1 MDAEERNA
9 APRPLFRDIGS
20 ITIFENDDLIVL
32 NKPSGL
38 LSIPDRTQSAPSLK
52 DYLIEKFRRI
62 YTVHRLDRGTSGVI
76 VFAKNEEAHR
86 FLSLQFEER
95 QTRKIYQGLV
105 IGKPSPPSATIDE
118 PIAEHFAKKGVMMI
132 HAEGKAAITNYAVA
146 EQFRSYAWAEF
157 SILTGR
163 THQIRVHMKHAGNPL
178 ACDELYG
185 DGLPIKLS
193 TFKKKFNL
201 AKADDEE
208 RPLLNR
214 LALHA
219 SSLTFRLNDTET
231 ATYAAELPK
240 DLRALLKQLQ
250 KWNS

>member
-1 MDAEERNA
+1 
-9 APRPLFRDIGS
+9 
-20 ITIFENDDLIVL
+20 
-32 NKPSGL
+32 
-38 LSIPDRTQSAPSLK
+38 
-52 DYLIEKFRRI
+52 
-62 YTVHRLDRGTSGVI
+62 
-76 VFAKNEEAHR
+76 
-86 FLSLQFEER
+86 
-95 QTRKIYQGLV
+95 
-105 IGKPSPPSATIDE
+105 
-118 PIAEHFAKKGVMMI
+118 MI

-146 EQFRSYAWAEF
+146 EQFRSYAWVEF

-185 DGLPIKLS
+185 DALPIKLS
-193 TFKKKFNL
+193 AFKKKFNL

-208 RPLLNR
+208 RPLLSR

-231 ATYAAELPK
+231 ATYAAALPK

-250 KWNS
+250 KWNN